1 MLRRFRLL
9 ILLAFAVGG
18 AFGAGA
24 LVHRPGCA
32 RAAVRV
38 TSADPRVSVDLSLI
52 EPGLAAFLK
61 AQGITTQ
68 AGWTTFVNGMSAAQL
83 LAVEQEILKREVRVD
98 P

>member
-1 MLRRFRLL
+1 MRTFLRRFALAAVL
-9 ILLAFAVGG
+9 IAI
-18 AFGAGA
+18 GAGLA
-24 LVHRPGCA
+24 GVRYNAPA

-83 LAVEQEILKREVRVD
+83 LAVEQEILKREVRID